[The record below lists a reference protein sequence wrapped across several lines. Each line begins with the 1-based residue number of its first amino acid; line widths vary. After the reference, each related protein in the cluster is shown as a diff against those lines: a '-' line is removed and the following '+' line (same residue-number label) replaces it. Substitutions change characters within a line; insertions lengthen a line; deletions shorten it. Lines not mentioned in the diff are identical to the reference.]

1 MASTDCLQLN
11 KTSMFAK
18 IRAGLP
24 MERLQTQNLLE
35 CKDDL
40 LYCWDSQENSL
51 LVLNW
56 RAAVAKGFEEVK
68 YQTLIPYI
76 PLSFEVERVL
86 TSNEGSLIALA
97 GPRGVCVL
105 ELPRRWGANGQ
116 FMEGKAKITCRASNL
131 DGHFFTNNPHL
142 ELRQLR
148 WHPASPTDSHLLVLL
163 SDNTIRVYDNASLRH
178 VWQVGPIP
186 LKTDGNPNS
195 STVYALGEAAVDFDI
210 APAVNVAEMQTTN
223 MNNTLSSNATLR
235 EQKSLMNSTRL
246 SQVSNRTV
254 TATATSNETIKNPS
268 AKAEKIEWPIVILRE
283 NGNIYVLMSG
293 LDTDRP
299 RLQGPL
305 TITPSTVDNYGVDSC
320 SILVIPSLPP
330 TLVIAETN
338 GKLHHALFMEA
349 ENAED
354 SFNEVDENLII
365 HPSEWTV
372 HVLETVEL
380 ELGLPKEELHQP
392 YYCPIHL
399 KRDFINELRY
409 FAYHNTGLHVITV
422 NFIAELQRYLENEVN
437 SDINTLSTPS
447 HAEYIVCT
455 KIDTSENVNAVLGFV
470 LMQMPS
476 CAVLLLSSGQVISLK
491 LVIDPKLLTD
501 PLTNVKDEL
510 TLNKNDDLQQTQL
523 NQILGPSFV
532 DHVKNILKRT
542 VTQPI
547 LSLDKSA
554 NPTPQECYELMT
566 QAVEVLRTQYLKRH
580 ELVRAEFARRI
591 HTIKLCK
598 EQQKQDIEDL
608 EREREIIR
616 DKAHKLAE
624 RFEEISDQQEVLTK
638 RCQDLMRQANTCLP
652 SNTLAEKEFAQEVER
667 INKLTKN
674 MVNALQKSKE
684 AINKQLY
691 HISKYQENSKKKTF
705 ELPET
710 QERTIKEIILQM
722 TAEIDG
728 QIKEV
733 KRINKIV
740 GI

>member
-1 MASTDCLQLN
+1 MSSTDCLQLN

-24 MERLQTQNLLE
+24 VERLQTQNLLE

-40 LYCWDSQENSL
+40 LYCWDSMENCL

-56 RAAVAKGFEEVK
+56 RAALSKGFDEIK
-68 YQTLIPYI
+68 YQTLIPSV

-97 GPRGVCVL
+97 GLRGVCVL

-186 LKTDGNPNS
+186 LKNDGNPNS

-210 APAVNVAEMQTTN
+210 GPAVNVAEMQTN
-223 MNNTLSSNATLR
+223 LNNTTISIR
-235 EQKSLMNSTRL
+235 EQKTLMNSTRL
-246 SQVSNRTV
+246 SQ
-254 TATATSNETIKNPS
+254 NPS
-268 AKAEKIEWPIVILRE
+268 AKPEKIEWPIVILRE

-299 RLQGPL
+299 RLQGPI
-305 TITPSTVDNYGVDSC
+305 TITPSTVDNYGLDSC

-338 GKLHHALFMEA
+338 GKLHHALFLEA

-365 HPSEWTV
+365 HASEWTV

-409 FAYHNTGLHVITV
+409 FAYHNTGLHVVTV
-422 NFIAELQRYLENEVN
+422 NFIAELQRFLETEVN
-437 SDINTLSTPS
+437 TDINTLSTPS

-455 KIDTSENVNAVLGFV
+455 KIDNSDNINAVLGFV

-491 LVIDPKLLTD
+491 LVIDPKLIQDCLTKPKD
-501 PLTNVKDEL
+501 DNALTKTDNA
-510 TLNKNDDLQQTQL
+510 QQTQL
-523 NQILGPSFV
+523 NQVLGPSFI
-532 DHVKNILKRT
+532 DHIKNILKRT

-554 NPTPQECYELMT
+554 NPSPQECYELLT

-580 ELVRAEFARRI
+580 EIVRAEFARRI

-624 RFEEISDQQEVLTK
+624 RFEEISDQQEILTK

-667 INKLTKN
+667 VNKLTKN
-674 MVNALQKSKE
+674 MINSLQKSKE
-684 AINKQLY
+684 TINKQLY

-710 QERTIKEIILQM
+710 QERTIKEILLQM

>member
-24 MERLQTQNLLE
+24 VERLYTQNLLE

-40 LYCWDSQENSL
+40 LYCWDSRESCL
-51 LVLNW
+51 LSLNW
-56 RAAVAKGFEEVK
+56 RVALAKGYDEIKF
-68 YQTLIPYI
+68 QTLIPSV
-76 PLSFEVERVL
+76 PLNFEVERVL
-86 TSNEGSLIALA
+86 SSNEGSLIALA
-97 GPRGVCVL
+97 GPRGICIL

-116 FMEGKAKITCRASNL
+116 FMEGKAKITCRASIL
-131 DGHFFTNNPHL
+131 DGQFFTNNPHL

-163 SDNTIRVYDNASLRH
+163 SDNTIRVYDNATLRH

-186 LKTDGNPNS
+186 LKTDGNANS
-195 STVYALGEAAVDFDI
+195 CTVYALGEAAVDFDI
-210 APAVNVAEMQTTN
+210 APAVNVNEMQTNLNATTATTTN
-223 MNNTLSSNATLR
+223 TTTVKEQISLINNTS
-235 EQKSLMNSTRL
+235 RL
-246 SQVSNRTV
+246 SLSNTRT
-254 TATATSNETIKNPS
+254 TTLTEDRNNISKS
-268 AKAEKIEWPIVILRE
+268 SKSEKIEWPVVILRE

-299 RLQGPL
+299 RLQGPI
-305 TITPSTVDNYGVDSC
+305 TMTPSTVDNYGLDSC

-330 TLVIAETN
+330 TLIIAETN
-338 GKLHHALFMEA
+338 GKLHHALFLEA

-380 ELGLPKEELHQP
+380 ELGLPKEDINQP

-409 FAYHNTGLHVITV
+409 FAYHNTGLHVVTV
-422 NFIAELQRYLENEVN
+422 NFIAELQRFLENEVN
-437 SDINTLSTPS
+437 TDINTLTTPS
-447 HAEYIVCT
+447 QAEYIVCT
-455 KIDTSENVNAVLGFV
+455 KIDNSDKINAVLGFV

-476 CAVLLLSSGQVISLK
+476 LIVLLLGSGQVISLK
-491 LVIDPKLLTD
+491 LVIDPKLLAQ
-501 PLTNVKDEL
+501 PKDDSL
-510 TLNKNDDLQQTQL
+510 TLKTEDVQQTQL
-523 NQILGPSFV
+523 SKILGPSFI
-532 DHVKNILKRT
+532 DHIKTILKRT

-547 LSLDKSA
+547 LSLDKSS
-554 NPTPQECYELMT
+554 NPSPQECYELLT

-591 HTIKLCK
+591 HTINLCK
-598 EQQKQDIEDL
+598 EQQKQDIADL
-608 EREREIIR
+608 EREKEIIR
-616 DKAHKLAE
+616 DRAHKLAE
-624 RFEEISDQQEVLTK
+624 RFEEISDRQEVLTK
-638 RCQDLMRQANTCLP
+638 ICQDLMRQANTCLP
-652 SNTLAEKEFAQEVER
+652 SNTLAEKDFAQEVEKL
-667 INKLTKN
+667 NKLSKTMN
-674 MVNALQKSKE
+674 NSLEVSKE
-684 AINKQLY
+684 SIKKQYY
-691 HISKYQENSKKKTF
+691 HISKYQENTNKKTF
-705 ELPET
+705 ELPEN
-710 QERTIKEIILQM
+710 QERTIKEILLQM

-728 QIKEV
+728 QIKEI